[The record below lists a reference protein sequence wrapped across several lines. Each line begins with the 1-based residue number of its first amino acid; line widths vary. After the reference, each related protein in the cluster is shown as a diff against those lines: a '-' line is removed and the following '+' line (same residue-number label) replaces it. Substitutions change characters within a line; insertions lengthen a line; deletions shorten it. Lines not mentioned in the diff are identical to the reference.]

1 MIILQS
7 TKVKIN
13 TIQFFSS
20 LPAQENARRSSA
32 GHSRTRSSKTEDAKI
47 SQKSVQGR
55 SKMSKTS
62 HHPKTQKTCHFP
74 AHNVTE
80 KGELQINGGGNS

>member
-7 TKVKIN
+7 TKVNMN
-13 TIQFFSS
+13 TSFFPVCQLKKMREDQVRLILGLS
-20 LPAQENARRSSA
+20 PQKPKMPKSA
-32 GHSRTRSSKTEDAKI
+32 KNLFKGG
-47 SQKSVQGR
+47 QKCQ
-55 SKMSKTS
+55 KTS
-62 HHPKTQKTCHFP
+62 HHPITQKTCHFP